1 MPTIAVIDGIRI
13 MIFPLDH
20 EPPHVHAFGADFRV
34 KLAIADARV
43 LEGRGTIGPAAL
55 RRLQGWVIGH
65 REQLGRLWTD
75 AASGNPIRKVED

>member
-20 EPPHVHAFGADFRV
+20 EPPHVHAFGADFRM

-43 LEGRGTIGPAAL
+43 LEGRGTIGPAVL
-55 RRLQGWVIGH
+55 RRLQGWVIG
-65 REQLGRLWTD
+65 RRVQLEQLWTD
-75 AASGNPIRKVED
+75 AASGNLIGKIED